1 MPHTAHHSLVCAS
14 RLLGSSTGAAL
25 AAGLLLLFVLCW
37 GNLGSHTSGQ
47 LSWVGVEPNTQP
59 TVPLLC
65 SLLSC
70 CRAHPEL
77 SRPGESFVALV
88 TGLLERLLDYRA
100 VMNDE
105 NKTYS
110 MSCTVNLLV
119 SACTTSPTP
128 AGLQHPHA
136 AGRGVWGAGL
146 PSQLG
151 GTAQPC
157 AAQQP
162 CAREGQVVVAARLRV
177 GDGGGGRVSPLLGL
191 PQCLILPRTST
202 RRSTA
207 RPCTSGERCLIE
219 ALSPSAH
226 PDRARSTAQHGKV
239 PASSR
244 RVPSPEL
251 PPPHLL

>member
-1 MPHTAHHSLVCAS
+1 MP
-14 RLLGSSTGAAL
+14 
-25 AAGLLLLFVLCW
+25 
-37 GNLGSHTSGQ
+37 
-47 LSWVGVEPNTQP
+47 P
-59 TVPLLC
+59 TVPLFH

-77 SRPGESFVALV
+77 SQPGESFVALV

-119 SACTTSPTP
+119 SACTTSPDCGACSIPTQLP
-128 AGLQHPHA
+128 CALCPCALVA
-136 AGRGVWGAGL
+136 AG
-146 PSQLG
+146 
-151 GTAQPC
+151 
-157 AAQQP
+157 
-162 CAREGQVVVAARLRV
+162 LRV
-177 GDGGGGRVSPLLGL
+177 GDGGGCRISPFLGL
-191 PQCLILPRTST
+191 PQCLLLPRTST

-219 ALSPSAH
+219 IPAPSAH
-226 PDRARSTAQHGKV
+226 PDRALVPAQHGKA
-239 PASSR
+239 PAASR